1 MKNKSIFWLII
12 AGLLIMVPLLSACT
26 TGTVELIDGKPVM
39 KHELDAI
46 GFENCFACHAG
57 GLHPVPE
64 AYAEFPLELCSSPAC
79 HILIGTPTTT
89 TPPTTTPPTTTPPT
103 TTPPTTTPPTT
114 TPTEGPGPISYDNHY
129 IYTDASSCFV
139 CHTGA
144 GAVMA
149 NPEDH
154 ADYANDSCFDAGCHE
169 PSVKE

>member
-1 MKNKSIFWLII
+1 
-12 AGLLIMVPLLSACT
+12 MVPLLSACT

-79 HILIGTPTTT
+79 HILIGTPTITTTT
-89 TPPTTTPPTTTPPT
+89 TPTPTTTTTTTTTTP
-103 TTPPTTTPPTT
+103 TTPTTT
-114 TPTEGPGPISYDNHY
+114 TPTESPGPISYDNHY
-129 IYTDASSCFV
+129 IYTDTSTCML
-139 CHTGA
+139 CHLGPGA
-144 GAVMA
+144 ILA